1 MDYESWMKGYLTGV
15 ALHRHLR
22 IPQLFPTVIA
32 SMSVT
37 GIAADFAW
45 FADLSGAVV
54 TRVSAAYV
62 GDVTGSYSLNNGA
75 SYSEPVPMAELLSAN
90 PGELFRGLTPAA
102 PFLRFRFHLADD
114 AADLTEFTLWGFSGR
129 NP

>member
-1 MDYESWMKGYLTGV
+1 MDYESWMTGYMTGV

-37 GIAADFAW
+37 GIAADFEW
-45 FADLSGAVV
+45 FADLSGVAAI
-54 TRVSAAYV
+54 TRVGAAYV
-62 GDVTGSYSLNNGA
+62 GDVTVSHSFDNGA
-75 SYSEPVPMAELLSAN
+75 SYSEPVPMAQLLSAN
-90 PGELFRGLTPAA
+90 PSELFRGLNPDA

-114 AADLTEFTLWGFSGR
+114 AADLTAFQIWGFSGR
-129 NP
+129 